1 MPRIR
6 YVDWRPSAK
15 SIQIVKQANEIL
27 AEYARQGYDLTLRQ
41 LYYQFVARDLL
52 PNKQAS
58 YDMLGQVVSQA
69 RDAGLIDWD
78 QIKDRGRSLRG
89 LPHWTDGN
97 DFIQSVAGQYH
108 HDLWLGQPT
117 RVQVWVEKDAL
128 SGIVARAAN
137 AWDCTYFANKGYVSA
152 SSIWEAAQGM
162 LNATNGD
169 TGIRRWVVLHLGDHD
184 PSGLDM
190 TRDVEER
197 LSLYAT
203 PWRDG
208 YVRPQ
213 VEVRRIA
220 LNMDQVQQYNPP
232 PNPAK
237 VTDSRFK
244 AYQEEYGD
252 ESWELDA
259 LEPSVLVDL
268 IGEHIKAE
276 ITNWHAFGE
285 RRRAQTATRAQL
297 AELRLPPTPT
307 KDGSEADGEGDN
319 GPA

>member
-1 MPRIR
+1 MPKIR

-15 SIQIVKQANEIL
+15 SIQLVKQANEIL
-27 AEYARQGYDLTLRQ
+27 AEYAKQGYDLTLRQ

-58 YDMLGQVVSQA
+58 YDMLGEVVSQA

-97 DFIQSVAGQYH
+97 DFIQSVAPQYN
-108 HDLWLGQPT
+108 HDLWLGQPV

-137 AWDCTYFANKGYVSA
+137 RWDCTYFANKGYVSA

-162 LNATNGD
+162 LNASNGD
-169 TGIRRWVVLHLGDHD
+169 AGIRRWVVLHLGDHD

-190 TRDVEER
+190 SRDIEER
-197 LSLYAT
+197 LRLYCT

-208 YVRPQ
+208 YVRPS

-220 LNMDQVQQYNPP
+220 LNMDQVEQYDPP

-244 AYQEEYGD
+244 TYQEEYGD

-268 IGEHIKAE
+268 ISKEIEGEIVDAL
-276 ITNWHAFGE
+276 AFAA
-285 RRRAQTATRAQL
+285 RQRTQATVRSQL
-297 AELRLPPTPT
+297 AGLRLPT
-307 KDGSEADGEGDN
+307 GGINGED
-319 GPA
+319 